1 MTPKTTT
8 TTSILDDPDLQEIT
22 LPNKKPPDAVKK
34 IFDYFSKP
42 FQEYIRNDIGFDDI
56 DLKLTKSIL
65 WVSRTIECIL
75 SKEGMENFTSA
86 DYLQLDTQAKALA
99 LRLYAF
105 LKEIDESRPATMLDA
120 RIASAVKNGRSPSPA
135 DLLALE
141 QLSLQPRTA
150 DEIIPSIFF
159 NDAILSLVEAMQCF
173 NPQDKAMLA
182 DVLQEINYTLIFR
195 SENTDP
201 RKPDVEPVKK

>member
-8 TTSILDDPDLQEIT
+8 TTSILDDPDLQENT
-22 LPNKKPPDAVKK
+22 LSNKRSADAVQE

-42 FQEYIRNDIGFDDI
+42 FQEYIRNNIGFDNLDS
-56 DLKLTKSIL
+56 KLTRSIL
-65 WVSRTIECIL
+65 CVSRTIECIL
-75 SKEGMENFTSA
+75 NQEGMENFTSA

-120 RIASAVKNGRSPSPA
+120 RMARAVKNGISPSPA
-135 DLLALE
+135 DLWAFE
-141 QLSLQPRTA
+141 QLSLQPKTPDQA
-150 DEIIPSIFF
+150 IASVFF
-159 NDAILSLVEAMQCF
+159 KNAILSLVEAMQCF

-182 DVLQEINYTLIFR
+182 DVLQEIHYTLIFKG
-195 SENTDP
+195 EKTDP